1 MSNFILQSTSV
12 IYLEKENEWRNRFYP
27 GEWIRIFP
35 LVGILELESDEPIDV
50 PGFRRF
56 PWGEEYAV
64 FMLPG
69 VVKHGDI
76 VRYANAVADLRR
88 LQDPRIQE
96 IVYRTQKA
104 IEILTAGM
112 IGEIT

>member
-1 MSNFILQSTSV
+1 MKTDEVKTVFVCNTITGG
-12 IYLEKENEWRNRFYP
+12 IYEVKKGFDIDEKCIKN
-27 GEWIRIFP
+27 
-35 LVGILELESDEPIDV
+35 ILERV
-50 PGFRRF
+50 KAR
-56 PWGEEYAV
+56 GEEYAV

-104 IEILTAGM
+104 IEILTDGM
-112 IGEIT
+112 EKTYGEA

>member
-1 MSNFILQSTSV
+1 MKTDEVKTVFVCNTITGSV
-12 IYLEKENEWRNRFYP
+12 CEEQWGVDIDEKYIKN
-27 GEWIRIFP
+27 
-35 LVGILELESDEPIDV
+35 ILERV
-50 PGFRRF
+50 KAR
-56 PWGEEYAV
+56 GEEYAV

-88 LQDPRIQE
+88 LQDPRIKE

-104 IEILTAGM
+104 IEILTDGRKKPY
-112 IGEIT
+112 GEA

>member
-1 MSNFILQSTSV
+1 MREDEAKTIFVCNTITGGVYEVKKGFGID
-12 IYLEKENEWRNRFYP
+12 EKCIKN
-27 GEWIRIFP
+27 
-35 LVGILELESDEPIDV
+35 ILERV
-50 PGFRRF
+50 KAR
-56 PWGEEYAV
+56 GEEYAV

-104 IEILTAGM
+104 IELLTDGM
-112 IGEIT
+112 EKPYGEA

>member
-1 MSNFILQSTSV
+1 MKTVFVCNTITGGVYEVKKGFDID
-12 IYLEKENEWRNRFYP
+12 EKCIKN
-27 GEWIRIFP
+27 
-35 LVGILELESDEPIDV
+35 ILERV
-50 PGFRRF
+50 KAR
-56 PWGEEYAV
+56 GEEYAV

-112 IGEIT
+112 EKPDGET

>member
-1 MSNFILQSTSV
+1 MREDGFKTIFVCNTITGSV
-12 IYLEKENEWRNRFYP
+12 YEEQCGVDIDEKCIKN
-27 GEWIRIFP
+27 
-35 LVGILELESDEPIDV
+35 ILERV
-50 PGFRRF
+50 KAR
-56 PWGEEYAV
+56 GEEYAV

-104 IEILTAGM
+104 IEILTGGM
-112 IGEIT
+112 EKPYGEA

>member
-1 MSNFILQSTSV
+1 MREDEAKTIFVCNTITGGVYEVKKGFDID
-12 IYLEKENEWRNRFYP
+12 EK
-27 GEWIRIFP
+27 RIKN
-35 LVGILELESDEPIDV
+35 ILERV
-50 PGFRRF
+50 KAR
-56 PWGEEYAV
+56 GEEYAV

-88 LQDPRIQE
+88 LQDLRIQE

-104 IEILTAGM
+104 IEILTDGM
-112 IGEIT
+112 EKTYGEA

>member
-1 MSNFILQSTSV
+1 MKTVFVCNTITGGVYEVKKGFDID
-12 IYLEKENEWRNRFYP
+12 EKCIKN
-27 GEWIRIFP
+27 
-35 LVGILELESDEPIDV
+35 ILERV
-50 PGFRRF
+50 KAR
-56 PWGEEYAV
+56 GEEYAV

-112 IGEIT
+112 EKTDGET

>member
-1 MSNFILQSTSV
+1 MREDEAKTIFVCNTITGGVYEVKKGFDID
-12 IYLEKENEWRNRFYP
+12 EKCIKN
-27 GEWIRIFP
+27 
-35 LVGILELESDEPIDV
+35 ILECV
-50 PGFRRF
+50 KAR
-56 PWGEEYAV
+56 GEEYAV

-112 IGEIT
+112 EEPYGEA

>member
-1 MSNFILQSTSV
+1 MKTVFVCNTLTGGIYEVKKGFGIDETS
-12 IYLEKENEWRNRFYP
+12 
-27 GEWIRIFP
+27 IR
-35 LVGILELESDEPIDV
+35 PIQK
-50 PGFRRF
+50 RAKAR
-56 PWGEEYAV
+56 GEEYVV

-76 VRYANAVADLRR
+76 VRYANAAADLRR

-104 IEILTAGM
+104 IELMTDGM
-112 IGEIT
+112 EKQYGEA

>member
-1 MSNFILQSTSV
+1 MREDETKTIFVCNTITGGVYEVKKGFDID
-12 IYLEKENEWRNRFYP
+12 EKCIKN
-27 GEWIRIFP
+27 
-35 LVGILELESDEPIDV
+35 ILERV
-50 PGFRRF
+50 KAR
-56 PWGEEYAV
+56 GEEYAV

-104 IEILTAGM
+104 IEILTGGM
-112 IGEIT
+112 EKSYGEA

>member
-1 MSNFILQSTSV
+1 MREDEAKTIFVCNSFTGGVYEVNKGFDID
-12 IYLEKENEWRNRFYP
+12 EKCIKN
-27 GEWIRIFP
+27 
-35 LVGILELESDEPIDV
+35 ILERV
-50 PGFRRF
+50 KAR
-56 PWGEEYAV
+56 GEEYAV

-88 LQDPRIQE
+88 LQDLRIQE

-104 IEILTAGM
+104 IEILTDGM
-112 IGEIT
+112 EKTYGEA

>member
-1 MSNFILQSTSV
+1 MREDEAKPIFVCNTITGGVYEVKKGFDID
-12 IYLEKENEWRNRFYP
+12 EKCIKN
-27 GEWIRIFP
+27 
-35 LVGILELESDEPIDV
+35 ILERV
-50 PGFRRF
+50 KAR
-56 PWGEEYAV
+56 GEEYAV

-88 LQDPRIQE
+88 LQDLRIQE

-104 IEILTAGM
+104 IEILTDGM
-112 IGEIT
+112 EKTYGEA

>member
-1 MSNFILQSTSV
+1 MREDGFKTIFVCNTITGGVYEVKKGFGID
-12 IYLEKENEWRNRFYP
+12 EKCIRN
-27 GEWIRIFP
+27 
-35 LVGILELESDEPIDV
+35 ILERV
-50 PGFRRF
+50 KAR
-56 PWGEEYAV
+56 GEEYAV

-88 LQDPRIQE
+88 LQDPRIPE

-104 IEILTAGM
+104 IEILSAGM
-112 IGEIT
+112 MGEIT

>member
-1 MSNFILQSTSV
+1 MREDEAKTIFVCNTITGGVYEVKKGFGID
-12 IYLEKENEWRNRFYP
+12 EKCIKN
-27 GEWIRIFP
+27 
-35 LVGILELESDEPIDV
+35 ILERV
-50 PGFRRF
+50 KAR
-56 PWGEEYAV
+56 GEEYAV

-96 IVYRTQKA
+96 IVHRTQKA
-104 IEILTAGM
+104 IEILTDGM
-112 IGEIT
+112 EKPYGEA